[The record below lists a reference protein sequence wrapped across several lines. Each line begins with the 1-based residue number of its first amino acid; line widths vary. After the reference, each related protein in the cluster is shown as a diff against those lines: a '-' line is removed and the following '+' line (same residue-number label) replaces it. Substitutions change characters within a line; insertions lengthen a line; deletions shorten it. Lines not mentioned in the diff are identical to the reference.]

1 MQRKPE
7 FVWYTHWNYQTISTD
22 FVSGYKLGRVDIEG
36 METLVRMANKYFLN
50 ASESLIWNCIPLVMK
65 VNETRIIN
73 HLSWLVEA
81 NGYVMVV
88 LSIGN
93 GNKHLFYY
101 YRSLCVCVYLKCNR
115 WAAALLITNTTLFLV
130 CKTFDWTGNGF
141 YSNSCANSREEKHF
155 SMFEMPL

>member
-93 GNKHLFYY
+93 GNKQKWNNKIAFKL
-101 YRSLCVCVYLKCNR
+101 RR
-115 WAAALLITNTTLFLV
+115 ILIVEFP
-130 CKTFDWTGNGF
+130 
-141 YSNSCANSREEKHF
+141 REIK
-155 SMFEMPL
+155 S